1 MHVAARAALLRLP
14 LVMMAVE
21 RVAPA
26 VVVPLSV
33 LGVAL
38 TLLVVLVLIAL
49 AHSLRVLCLRL
60 AAARTGAAVVL
71 TEMVEGIRIRLEI
84 DRAAY
89 LIILVRDRVARRLGG
104 INDGL
109 RQQSRRTELLDDLC
123 LRAALPDLSA
133 DIAVVIGDLLTNH
146 LIRNIQVELDR

>member
-1 MHVAARAALLRLP
+1 
-14 LVMMAVE
+14 MMAVE
-21 RVAPA
+21 RVTPA

-38 TLLVVLVLIAL
+38 TLLVILVLIAL
-49 AHSLRVLCLRL
+49 AYGLRVLCLRL

-71 TEMVEGIRIRLEI
+71 AEMVEGIRIRLEI
-84 DRAAY
+84 DRAAN

-109 RQQSRRTELLDDLC
+109 RQQSR
-123 LRAALPDLSA
+123 
-133 DIAVVIGDLLTNH
+133 
-146 LIRNIQVELDR
+146 